1 MNVLILSYSYV
12 ARDIRI
18 IKHEH
23 FFKKAGHAVTV
34 CGYDEPRQKRFG
46 SHEKISY
53 LLNMFRKPE
62 RSVEIL
68 YGRLSPPD
76 ALYDV
81 IVCNDW
87 NTLPL
92 GYELAR
98 KYNAKLIYDSHE
110 MATRQFGIKLPK
122 WFFMIKPLAGIIEK
136 KYIHSAVLVSAV
148 SPGIV
153 NALKDKYGLKNAIL
167 LRNIPIQAPKDKDR
181 INEEI
186 GHEKI
191 RIYYHGGVTR
201 LRGLEILA
209 EAAVK
214 SKNTELFLRLVGN
227 FAWLKKRFED
237 QPNIFFLEPEP
248 PTTIGQDFHRFDIGA
263 TIFPPNSFNHIH
275 VMPNKFFEYAL
286 NGLPVL
292 VSEENVDLNE
302 LVHDY
307 GLGFSVKKYNVAS
320 LVRLFDSID
329 MDDVR
334 SAKTRLRS
342 SNFNVSAEKDWG
354 RWISE
359 IFA

>member
-1 MNVLILSYSYV
+1 MNILILSYSYV

-18 IKHEH
+18 IKHEY

-34 CGYDEPRQKRFG
+34 CGYDEPRRKRFG
-46 SHEKISY
+46 FPEKISY
-53 LLNMFRKPE
+53 LLNIFRKPE

-68 YGRLSPPD
+68 YGRLAPPD

-92 GYELAR
+92 GYRLAQR
-98 KYNAKLIYDSHE
+98 NKAKLIYDSHE
-110 MATRQFGIKLPK
+110 MATRQFGIKLLK
-122 WFFMIKPLAGIIEK
+122 WFFMIKPLACIIEK
-136 KYIHSAVLVSAV
+136 KYIHSAYLVSAV

-153 NALKDKYGLKNAIL
+153 NALKEKYSIKNAIL
-167 LRNIPIQAPKDKDR
+167 LRNIPIQVSKGENGIYDD
-181 INEEI
+181 IE
-186 GHEKI
+186 HEKV

-209 EAAVK
+209 KATVK
-214 SKNTELFLRLVGN
+214 AKNIELYLRLVGD
-227 FAWLKKRFED
+227 FAWLKKRFEN

-275 VMPNKFFEYAL
+275 VMPNKFFEYVL

-292 VSEENVDLNE
+292 VSEENVDLYE
-302 LVHDY
+302 LVREY
-307 GLGFSVKKYNVAS
+307 SLGFSVKKYNVAN
-320 LVRLFDSID
+320 LLKLFDSID
-329 MDDVR
+329 INKVR
-334 SAKTRLRS
+334 KARTKLRC
-342 SNFNVSAEKDWG
+342 SNFHVSAEEEWE
-354 RWISE
+354 RWISK